1 MSRDGAIKFPFLL
14 CLQNGSDIL
23 SHGAMAVDW
32 KKQSPVLCF
41 SQSFCLV
48 QIFLKAK
55 KMLLKASRDI
65 HLIHVKSFEVEKLC
79 AIMEH

>member
-1 MSRDGAIKFPFLL
+1 MSGDGAITFLFIL
-14 CLQNGSDIL
+14 HLQNGSDIL
-23 SHGAMAVDW
+23 STLAVDW
-32 KKQSPVLCF
+32 KNKAQSCVF

-48 QIFLKAK
+48 QIFFLKAK